1 MRNKNGFTLIEVLLA
16 LSITLVILLNV
27 SRLVSLAHI
36 RYISYNED
44 IPTGAKQLSNYL
56 MTGTID
62 HVGHSLSYQGADGKT
77 YTVQCLRNRLV
88 KRPGYETII
97 YDIDDADFSK
107 KDHYV
112 FMTIHRDHKKY
123 CYLIGENYEKTQQDE
138 EEEEEESDLPAL
150 ESAGIES

>member
-1 MRNKNGFTLIEVLLA
+1 MRNKKGFTLVEVLLA

-27 SRLVSLAHI
+27 SRLVSLAQI

-62 HVGHSLSYQGADGKT
+62 HVGHYLSYQGDDGKK
-77 YTVQCLRNRLV
+77 YTVQCLRRRLV

-97 YDIDDADFSK
+97 YNVDEADFSVEGS
-107 KDHYV
+107 YV
-112 FMTIHRDHKKY
+112 FMSVKRDGKKY
-123 CYLIGENYEKTQQDE
+123 CYLIGEKYEKTQQDE
-138 EEEEEESDLPAL
+138 EEEEDVPAL
-150 ESAGIES
+150 ESAGLDS

>member
-56 MTGTID
+56 MTGTIE
-62 HVGHSLSYQGADGKT
+62 HVGQKLTYQGADGKK

-97 YDIDDADFSK
+97 YDVDRADFSET
-107 KDHYV
+107 DHYV
-112 FMTIHRDHKKY
+112 FMTVERDHKKY
-123 CYLIGENYEKTQQDE
+123 RYLIGENYEKTQEDE
-138 EEEEEESDLPAL
+138 EEEEESTLPAA
-150 ESAGIES
+150 ESAGLES